1 MGTGAIEDDGG
12 SVVGTGRVLGGG
24 EGAQPLPGPL
34 AGFPDLGNPL
44 PPASLP
50 HSSVPELIVIRPS
63 FAFTFPAAT
72 ATATINIIVI
82 IIIIIGTVGI
92 LLTRVRGSGSGGGG
106 FLGKVI
112 RLGCT
117 VHIWKWI

>member
-1 MGTGAIEDDGG
+1 MGTGAIEDDGS
-12 SVVGTGRVLGGG
+12 SVVGTGSVLGGG
-24 EGAQPLPGPL
+24 EGAQPLPGSLP
-34 AGFPDLGNPL
+34 GFPDLGYPF
-44 PPASLP
+44 PPATLP

-63 FAFTFPAAT
+63 FAFTFPAT
-72 ATATINIIVI
+72 MTDIV

-92 LLTRVRGSGSGGGG
+92 LSSGSGGGG

-117 VHIWKWI
+117 VHIWR